1 MAGEYKFNAGEYEQV
16 FARMFGDNAWKEGM
30 AEASLLGRS
39 NVEVDFAK
47 QLYMARLK
55 AAEEAAS
62 RRSRGG
68 SGGSGGSKKSGSGEL
83 SSNSKT
89 TTNKLL
95 NEFRAEKSQAQLSP
109 LEVYNNQEKEN
120 MGVSV
125 VRNVP
130 VTPIAQNRNLSE
142 YDKMKLIQ
150 SDAAYQK
157 RSRR

>member
-1 MAGEYKFNAGEYEQV
+1 MKKQRIGIFGGTFNPPHNGHITS
-16 FARMFGDNAWKEGM
+16 
-30 AEASLLGRS
+30 AEHFITEMSLDKLLIIPA
-39 NVEVDFAK
+39 FIPPH
-47 QLYMARLK
+47 
-55 AAEEAAS
+55 
-62 RRSRGG
+62 
-68 SGGSGGSKKSGSGEL
+68 KSY
-83 SSNSKT
+83 NSKT

-95 NEFRAEKSQAQLSP
+95 NEFRAEKNQAQLSP

-130 VTPIAQNRNLSE
+130 ITPIAQNRNLSE